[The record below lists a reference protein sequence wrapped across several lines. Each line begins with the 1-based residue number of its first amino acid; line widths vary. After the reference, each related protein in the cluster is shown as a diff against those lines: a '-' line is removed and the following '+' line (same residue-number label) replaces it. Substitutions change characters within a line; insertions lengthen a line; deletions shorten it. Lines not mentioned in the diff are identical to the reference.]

1 MEGLVKQ
8 RRWVGSAYLSGFV
21 VHVGAGSASLA
32 RHKSAARA
40 RAPAERVQEHLL
52 GENRGAS
59 VVSLWFRSSYREKVG
74 LWEESRQLTLRV
86 LPSTTFLTT
95 QSRMIAPRNIFS
107 GLISML
113 LSVRQWTSMRRARS
127 VKESDGK
134 NVSSGRQIKRRGL
147 GYPEAPRRRTTV
159 CGEPG
164 KQSMRGGGAGATMS
178 ARGSTSDIVDA
189 PIRARCARYRL
200 HLRGGARS
208 PRLLQPLSP
217 RVPSSSRR
225 CPDLPRA

>member
-1 MEGLVKQ
+1 M
-8 RRWVGSAYLSGFV
+8 RI
-21 VHVGAGSASLA
+21 GA
-32 RHKSAARA
+32 R
-40 RAPAERVQEHLL
+40 Q
-52 GENRGAS
+52 
-59 VVSLWFRSSYREKVG
+59 SYRFGSGARIGKKWG
-74 LWEESRQLTLRV
+74 FGRSRQLTLRV

-127 VKESDGK
+127 VNRVTGKLFFRASD
-134 NVSSGRQIKRRGL
+134 QKRRGL

-164 KQSMRGGGAGATMS
+164 KQSTRGGGAGVTMS

-189 PIRARCARYRL
+189 PIRTRCARYRL

-208 PRLLQPLSP
+208 PRRLQPLSP

>member
-1 MEGLVKQ
+1 M
-8 RRWVGSAYLSGFV
+8 RI
-21 VHVGAGSASLA
+21 GA
-32 RHKSAARA
+32 R
-40 RAPAERVQEHLL
+40 Q
-52 GENRGAS
+52 
-59 VVSLWFRSSYREKVG
+59 SYRFGSGARIGKKWG
-74 LWEESRQLTLRV
+74 FGRSRQLTLRV

-127 VKESDGK
+127 VKKSDGK

-147 GYPEAPRRRTTV
+147 GYPEAHSRV
-159 CGEPG
+159 CGQRG
-164 KQSMRGGGAGATMS
+164 RQSTRGGGAGVTMS

-189 PIRARCARYRL
+189 PIRACCARYRL

>member
-1 MEGLVKQ
+1 M
-8 RRWVGSAYLSGFV
+8 RI
-21 VHVGAGSASLA
+21 GA
-32 RHKSAARA
+32 R
-40 RAPAERVQEHLL
+40 Q
-52 GENRGAS
+52 
-59 VVSLWFRSSYREKVG
+59 SYRFGSGARIGKKWG
-74 LWEESRQLTLRV
+74 SYREESRQLTLRV

-127 VKESDGK
+127 VKKSDGK
-134 NVSSGRQIKRRGL
+134 IFSSKRQIKRRGL

-164 KQSMRGGGAGATMS
+164 KRNTRGGGAGVTMS

-208 PRLLQPLSP
+208 PRRTAAPSAPPGSRARGPL
-217 RVPSSSRR
+217 
-225 CPDLPRA
+225 